1 MAKLRVTREG
11 HTRSDGT
18 RVKGSTFL
26 IKDRG
31 AKGRTPLSKRFF
43 DPGVKTGWEKTLPAD
58 IRRGRVLRA
67 HKGDLLASG
76 RSLQALSN
84 VSTDKRTKM
93 LAGLDAR
100 FFFRK
105 HKNQ

>member
-1 MAKLRVTREG
+1 MPKLRVTRKG

-31 AKGRTPLSKRFF
+31 AKGRTPRSKRFF
-43 DPGVKTGWEKTLPAD
+43 DPGVRTGWRKDLPAD
-58 IRRGRVLRA
+58 VRRRLTLKA
-67 HKGDLLASG
+67 HKMDSLAAG
-76 RSLQALSN
+76 RSLQALAN
-84 VSTDKRTKM
+84 VTTDKVTKQ
-93 LAGLDAR
+93 LAALDAR

-105 HKNQ
+105 HKKQ

>member
-1 MAKLRVTREG
+1 MGKLRVTRKG

-26 IKDRG
+26 IVDRG
-31 AKGRTPLSKRFF
+31 AKGRTPPSKRFF

-67 HKGDLLASG
+67 HKGDLLASA

-84 VSTDKRTKM
+84 VTTDKVTKQ
-93 LAGLDAR
+93 LAALDAR

-105 HKNQ
+105 HKKQ